1 MDGHRLLIL
10 LKDCGWWVLRK
21 LGLVLFYV
29 IDLLWSIGFA
39 FGVWLLTDLPAS
51 VEAWKWKRAHRTH
64 LGRCSKC
71 GTQGWCLC
79 EMCQHEKLRKKID

>member
-10 LKDCGWWVLRK
+10 LKDCGWWVLRG
-21 LGLVLFYV
+21 LGLIAF
-29 IDLLWSIGFA
+29 LLLDFIWSVGFA
-39 FGVWLLTDLPAS
+39 IFVWLFCD
-51 VEAWKWKRAHRTH
+51 VHGWWKAWQWRRTH
-64 LGRCSKC
+64 RGKPGRCSKC